1 MKKLNLENS
10 TGGFLKGLFGGD
22 KVMSVALTD
31 GGLELETKKEG
42 KVSIPFV
49 SIQKICVRGYFEPN
63 PVMMFITLLTKDK
76 KYTFELPNDRRD
88 TDLLLEHFSK
98 YQLGENFPQNL
109 DEITLDVGS
118 AIAGVSFKIER
129 GKFVRGSKEKPFAYD
144 MTNLESFTLNK
155 SFYQYQ
161 AKFSDDK
168 TKFMVSSEHSSNILS
183 IMKVMNEYL
192 KKIENK

>member
-10 TGGFLKGLFGGD
+10 TGGFLKSLFGGD

-31 GGLELETKKEG
+31 DGLQMETKKDG
-42 KVSIPFV
+42 KVNIPFA
-49 SIQKICVRGYFEPN
+49 SIQKIGVRGYFDPN

-88 TDLLLEHFSK
+88 TDLLLEHFSE

-109 DEITLDVGS
+109 DEITLDVGPV
-118 AIAGVSFKIER
+118 IAGANFKIVR
-129 GKFVRGSKEKPFAYD
+129 GKFIRESKEKPFAYD
-144 MTNLESFTLNK
+144 MTNLESFALNK

-168 TKFMVSSEHSSNILS
+168 IKFIVSSEEASNIVS
-183 IMKVMNEYL
+183 VMKVMNEYL
-192 KKIENK
+192 KKK